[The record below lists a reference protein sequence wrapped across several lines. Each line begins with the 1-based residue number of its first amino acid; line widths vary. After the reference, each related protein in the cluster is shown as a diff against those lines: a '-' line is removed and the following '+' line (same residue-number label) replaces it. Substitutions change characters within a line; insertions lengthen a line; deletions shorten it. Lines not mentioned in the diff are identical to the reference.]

1 MGVDLCVT
9 LWDNPAQGVED
20 CELWEL
26 QYKIW
31 ELAGLIVSPQ
41 GQTTPV
47 NKNLTFIKCFITAYL
62 I

>member
-47 NKNLTFIKCFITAYL
+47 NKT
-62 I
+62 